1 MLCIHRA
8 TGGCT
13 VPIVRSEDAPTFD
26 LEGSIVTGLA
36 SPQRGATETMTYR
49 VSLGPD
55 SALPPHRHDHEEV
68 FYLAAG
74 SLTAVLDGRE
84 HAVELGDS
92 VIIPAGV
99 LHHSFTSERSA
110 ELIVAMPCGTTFIR
124 PDGDRGV
131 PPWGV

>member
-1 MLCIHRA
+1 M
-8 TGGCT
+8 
-13 VPIVRSEDAPTFD
+13 PIVRSEDAPTFD

-49 VSLGPD
+49 ASLAPD

-84 HAVELGDS
+84 HAVEVGDS
-92 VIIPAGV
+92 VIIPTGV
-99 LHHSFTSERSA
+99 LHHSFTGERPA
-110 ELIVAMPCGTTFIR
+110 ELIVAMPSGTAFIR